1 MDLKRI
7 ATIIGVALISYFG
20 FYITV
25 FVYNF
30 IAILF
35 TTPENQYR
43 VLAIFTAIIVTTIYA
58 LKTRVSYSPLL
69 QPVRIRRSCGLIV
82 YYMVPEAGVEPAPPH
97 RLAWRGALPQHI
109 LSYSDIR
116 KGVRPALRCRVRANA
131 FKLGGREN
139 LSDGASGDQPDQ

>member
-58 LKTRVSYSPLL
+58 LKEEIACKKTTQDAKNIENTIQNRK
-69 QPVRIRRSCGLIV
+69 
-82 YYMVPEAGVEPAPPH
+82 
-97 RLAWRGALPQHI
+97 HI
-109 LSYSDIR
+109 
-116 KGVRPALRCRVRANA
+116 
-131 FKLGGREN
+131 
-139 LSDGASGDQPDQ
+139 

>member
-1 MDLKRI
+1 MAAFL
-7 ATIIGVALISYFG
+7 
-20 FYITV
+20 
-25 FVYNF
+25 
-30 IAILF
+30 
-35 TTPENQYR
+35 
-43 VLAIFTAIIVTTIYA
+43 
-58 LKTRVSYSPLL
+58 VSYSPLL

-82 YYMVPEAGVEPAPPH
+82 YYMVPEEEQQNECALTFIKSRSKRYDVCSDVVREAGVEPAPPH

>member
-1 MDLKRI
+1 M
-7 ATIIGVALISYFG
+7 ISYFG

-58 LKTRVSYSPLL
+58 LKTR
-69 QPVRIRRSCGLIV
+69 RR
-82 YYMVPEAGVEPAPPH
+82 
-97 RLAWRGALPQHI
+97 
-109 LSYSDIR
+109 
-116 KGVRPALRCRVRANA
+116 
-131 FKLGGREN
+131 
-139 LSDGASGDQPDQ
+139 

>member
-30 IAILF
+30 IAILY

-43 VLAIFTAIIVTTIYA
+43 VLAIFTAIIVTTI
-58 LKTRVSYSPLL
+58 
-69 QPVRIRRSCGLIV
+69 
-82 YYMVPEAGVEPAPPH
+82 
-97 RLAWRGALPQHI
+97 
-109 LSYSDIR
+109 
-116 KGVRPALRCRVRANA
+116 
-131 FKLGGREN
+131 EN
-139 LSDGASGDQPDQ
+139 LPLIHLAHKSEILLESCQ

>member
-35 TTPENQYR
+35 TTPEYQYR

-58 LKTRVSYSPLL
+58 LKTR
-69 QPVRIRRSCGLIV
+69 RR
-82 YYMVPEAGVEPAPPH
+82 
-97 RLAWRGALPQHI
+97 
-109 LSYSDIR
+109 
-116 KGVRPALRCRVRANA
+116 
-131 FKLGGREN
+131 
-139 LSDGASGDQPDQ
+139 

>member
-1 MDLKRI
+1 MNTPCYNHGEVKKMDLKRI

-58 LKTRVSYSPLL
+58 LKTR
-69 QPVRIRRSCGLIV
+69 RR
-82 YYMVPEAGVEPAPPH
+82 
-97 RLAWRGALPQHI
+97 
-109 LSYSDIR
+109 
-116 KGVRPALRCRVRANA
+116 
-131 FKLGGREN
+131 
-139 LSDGASGDQPDQ
+139 

>member
-1 MDLKRI
+1 VNTPCYNHGEVKKMDLKRI

-58 LKTRVSYSPLL
+58 LKTRR
-69 QPVRIRRSCGLIV
+69 Q
-82 YYMVPEAGVEPAPPH
+82 
-97 RLAWRGALPQHI
+97 
-109 LSYSDIR
+109 
-116 KGVRPALRCRVRANA
+116 
-131 FKLGGREN
+131 
-139 LSDGASGDQPDQ
+139 